1 MKSNL
6 AKQKVFLAH
15 IKYNEEAIAKARE
28 YLQTGAHADWRGFRP
43 LFTAKKKDGK
53 ELPPHPDWVKNW
65 FLPRHE
71 RALRIAEKRLERI
84 EIELAKDRT
93 SN

>member
-1 MKSNL
+1 MNPSLSKKKTS
-6 AKQKVFLAH
+6 LAH
-15 IKYNEEAIAKARE
+15 IKHNEEAIAKARE
-28 YLQTGAHADWRGFRP
+28 YLQTGAHADWRGFRA

-53 ELPPHPDWVKNW
+53 ALPPHPDWVKNW

-71 RALRIAEKRLERI
+71 RALKIAEKRLEQI
-84 EIELAKDRT
+84 EIELAKKRV